1 MTQRVDDFYRKK
13 KMFNPKTLRSLVSF
27 RKSEKRKQIAEKIIR
42 GIEKIEDERK
52 EDF

>member
-1 MTQRVDDFYRKK
+1 
-13 KMFNPKTLRSLVSF
+13 MFNSKTLISLVSF